1 MGDGDNGVFFYNGL
15 EDTSLDVAAVEVWVW
30 ELFFSLVH
38 WGGQAI
44 RGYMGIAVNDYSCYS
59 Y

>member
-30 ELFFSLVH
+30 ELFFNLVH
-38 WGGQAI
+38 
-44 RGYMGIAVNDYSCYS
+44 
-59 Y
+59 